1 MASKYNI
8 IKRKK
13 EEIGMDS
20 NNYSEL
26 YGILIMLG
34 KSYIS
39 KLPHD
44 FMELVVKNK
53 NSNYNPV
60 YTIED
65 INNQNISESVY
76 ETLSQLYDYWF

>member
-1 MASKYNI
+1 
-8 IKRKK
+8 
-13 EEIGMDS
+13 MDS

-44 FMELVVKNK
+44 FIELVVKNK
-53 NSNYNPV
+53 NPNYNPV

-65 INNQNISESVY
+65 INNQNISEPVY
-76 ETLSQLYDYWF
+76 ETLSQLYYDYWYDYNF